1 MEKRIMDYAKIL
13 LEKGFSLNSYPEGKF
28 WEINIVEDVE
38 KKVEVCNYASAVL
51 DVFVA
56 GEEVETVILQCSEDF
71 TYCIFYFDCNVCQ
84 IKTDIFMDI
93 LKKL

>member
-1 MEKRIMDYAKIL
+1 MDYAKIL

-28 WEINIVEDVE
+28 WEIKITEDEE
-38 KKVEVCNYASAVL
+38 KKVRVCNYVSAIL

-71 TYCIFYFDCNVCQ
+71 TYCIFYFDCNIYQ
-84 IKTDIFMDI
+84 IKRTFLWIS
-93 LKKL
+93 

>member
-1 MEKRIMDYAKIL
+1 MDYVKTL

-28 WEINIVEDVE
+28 WEIKITEDEE
-38 KKVEVCNYASAVL
+38 KKVRVCNYVSAIL

-84 IKTDIFMDI
+84 IKPNIFMDI
-93 LKKL
+93 LEKL